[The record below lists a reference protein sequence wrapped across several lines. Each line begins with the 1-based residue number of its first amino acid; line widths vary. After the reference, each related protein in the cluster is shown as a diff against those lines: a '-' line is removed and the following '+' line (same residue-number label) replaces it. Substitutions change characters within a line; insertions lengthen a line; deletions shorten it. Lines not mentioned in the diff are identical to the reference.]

1 MIEEEDDT
9 NDFVSSVA
17 AKDQLV
23 FIDSCASQKLFIV
36 ASADYLQCVD
46 STVRSGINLT
56 KKSAV
61 MEVTGTGRHGDWL
74 DVKVCPES
82 RKNICST
89 SRLQAMGYGLILL
102 DKVEIVRLDNRA
114 VVLSGQLIRGM
125 PCVSLEDLWRLRCL
139 TSEVNNL
146 STK

>member
-9 NDFVSSVA
+9 SEFVSLVSREN
-17 AKDQLV
+17 QLV

-36 ASADYLQCVD
+36 ASANHLQRID
-46 STVRSGINLT
+46 STVRAGINLT

-61 MEVTGTGRHGDWL
+61 MEVTGTWSHGDWS

-89 SRLQAMGYGLILL
+89 SCLQAMGYGLILL
-102 DKVEIVRLDNRA
+102 DKVSSIVVCR
-114 VVLSGQLIRGM
+114 S
-125 PCVSLEDLWRLRCL
+125 
-139 TSEVNNL
+139 
-146 STK
+146 